1 MKKMIV
7 ITGAFIIS
15 YAGLAIGYQM
25 ESISI
30 QMPNIK
36 SFYEMPTVP
45 IIITNIFMQ
54 EGTNTIPVKANK
66 STIRLLKK
74 GDFFFAN
81 KSTIRLLKK
90 GDFFFNVIFTDYAGN
105 TFRLMPKH
113 CGNSICTI
121 PLSAACFG
129 NHQTTVINICRQPN
143 EAGKPDALTITIL
156 QAGKKANT
164 R

>member
-1 MKKMIV
+1 MKKMIL

-25 ESISI
+25 ESIPI

-36 SFYEMPTVP
+36 SFYEMPPVP

-66 STIRLLKK
+66 STITLLKK
-74 GDFFFAN
+74 GDFF
-81 KSTIRLLKK
+81 S
-90 GDFFFNVIFTDYAGN
+90 NVIFTDYAGN

-121 PLSAACFG
+121 PLSAVCFG
-129 NHQTTVINICRQPN
+129 NNQTTVINICRQPN
-143 EAGKPDALTITIL
+143 EAGKPDAFTITIL